1 MQVAVTISIYNAAN
15 GHIMGIV
22 TATQAIFLFIAPSAV
37 ASIVFPVR
45 IIILSAQK

>member
-1 MQVAVTISIYNAAN
+1 MAVTISIKNAAN

-22 TATQAIFLFIAPSAV
+22 KATQALFLLVAPSAV